1 MDILFKNYNLLVMSS
16 DYLTKSEINK
26 LNFFKVGKNVQ
37 ISNSVKFY
45 NSELINIGNNVRID
59 ANTVI
64 TAGKSEVSIGSFIH
78 IGVNCYINGSYGLEL
93 HDFTALSAG
102 TNLFTS
108 SDDYS
113 GNYMTNPTIPS
124 ELTNPLNGK
133 VVINKYVN
141 VGSNTVI
148 MPNLSIGEG
157 SVVGALSF
165 VNKSLKSWGIYFG
178 TPVKRIGERKRNVID
193 LSKKIDNEKK

>member
-1 MDILFKNYNLLVMSS
+1 M
-16 DYLTKSEINK
+16 
-26 LNFFKVGKNVQ
+26 
-37 ISNSVKFY
+37 
-45 NSELINIGNNVRID
+45 IGR
-59 ANTVI
+59 
-64 TAGKSEVSIGSFIH
+64 
-78 IGVNCYINGSYGLEL
+78 LEL

-165 VNKSLKSWGIYFG
+165 VNKSLKPWGIYFG
-178 TPVKRIGERKRNVID
+178 TPVKRIGERKRNVIE